1 MRKFFQWYYFFGL
14 LAILGVL
21 LAVQQL
27 ALRIDFLNPFEQ
39 ALSDFNATDVAFG
52 MRPPQTAD
60 TSIVLVNIGNL
71 PRIDIAQQ
79 IAVLNHFGPR
89 VIGVDVEFRHEIDS
103 LTDST
108 LEAAFA
114 QANNL
119 VLFSKLEQGRKLA
132 DSTEVWDS
140 LRRNL
145 PRFAKHGASGFTNA
159 LTEGDSPFETWRET
173 SAQEKMANGWVERS
187 FATQVAWLYDSA
199 RTKKILARRRDSE
212 IINFRGNSDKFVKL
226 DADDVLDTLFTPE
239 TIRDKI
245 VIICYLGGIYTDVT
259 WDADRFYTPLNPKQ
273 IGRTAPDMF
282 GGVIHANIV
291 SMILH
296 ENFIDEVPEWIC
308 IIIALLLGY
317 CNVVLFAR
325 IEESKRYGLWY
336 DLITKL
342 IQLAE
347 TVLVTYLVIFLFAGY
362 NLKVDLTYS
371 IFVIVL
377 SGDVFEIYA
386 TLWQNLKAKLNKSK

>member
-1 MRKFFQWYYFFGL
+1 M
-14 LAILGVL
+14 VL
-21 LAVQQL
+21 VAVQQL

-39 ALSDFNATDVAFG
+39 ALSDYNATDVAFRI
-52 MRPPQTAD
+52 RPPQPVD

-71 PRIDIAQQ
+71 PRIDLARQ
-79 IAVLNHFGPR
+79 ILILNHFGPR
-89 VIGVDVEFRHEIDS
+89 VLGVDVEFRYEIDPP
-103 LTDST
+103 TDSL

-114 QANNL
+114 EARNL
-119 VLFSKLEQGRKLA
+119 VLFSKLERGRKLA

-140 LRRNL
+140 LRRVL
-145 PRFAKHGASGFTNA
+145 PRFAQHGASGFTNA
-159 LTEGDSPFETWRET
+159 LTEGETPFETWRET
-173 SAQEKMANGWVERS
+173 SAQERMGNGWVERS
-187 FATQVAWLYDSA
+187 FATQIAWQFDSTL
-199 RTKKILARRRDSE
+199 TKKFFARQQNSE
-212 IINFRGNSDKFVKL
+212 NINFRGNSDKFVKL
-226 DADDVLDTLFTPE
+226 DVDDVLDTLFTPE

-245 VIICYLGGIYTDVT
+245 VIMCYLGANYNALT
-259 WDADRFYTPLNPKQ
+259 WDDDKFYTPLNPKQ

-296 ENFIDEVPEWIC
+296 QDYINEVPEWISL
-308 IIIALLLGY
+308 IIAVILGY
-317 CNVVLFAR
+317 LNIALFAK
-325 IEESKRYGLWY
+325 IDESERYGLWY
-336 DLITKL
+336 DLITKF

-347 TVLVTYLVIFLFAGY
+347 TVLLTYLVIVLFANY

-386 TLWQNLKAKLNKSK
+386 TLVRNLKWRKK